1 MIRHNRLSVIPM
13 MRAAALTGI
22 SRARLRAFHPGNRG
36 MHIAMMLEEVQVS
49 PCLLMEVMRGAF
61 PDANKAGVPGTSFC
75 LDLQV
80 LIDQFPG
87 SLYAKAKEQNL
98 LAVYSGS
105 SVPILWLYWHSLLA

>member
-1 MIRHNRLSVIPM
+1 LKTGHLKSVK
-13 MRAAALTGI
+13 RGHLESVLT
-22 SRARLRAFHPGNRG
+22 
-36 MHIAMMLEEVQVS
+36 LEEVQVS
-49 PCLLMEVMRGAF
+49 PCLLLEVMRGAF
-61 PDANKAGVPGTSFC
+61 PAANRASVPGTSFC
-75 LDLQV
+75 LDLQVQFMRLFVGIQV